1 MENNVN
7 APENLRVKVS
17 TFKTDLSY
25 NEWTERFR
33 VSSGYIKPTPYF
45 TGNPKNEYVG
55 YTQPKEPLSFKLRE
69 FSVSLFNMIKL
80 PF

>member
-25 NEWTERFR
+25 NEWAKKFG
-33 VSSGYIKPTPYF
+33 VSSGYVKPTPYF
-45 TGNPKNEYVG
+45 MGNPKTQYVG
-55 YTQPKEPLSFKLRE
+55 CTEVKEPFMFRLRE
-69 FSVSLFNMIKL
+69 FSASLFNSIKL